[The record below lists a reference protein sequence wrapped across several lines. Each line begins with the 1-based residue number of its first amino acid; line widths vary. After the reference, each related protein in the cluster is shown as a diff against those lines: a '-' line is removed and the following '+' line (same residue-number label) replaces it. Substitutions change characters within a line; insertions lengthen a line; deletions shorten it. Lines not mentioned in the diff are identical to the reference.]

1 MKVHSSSNPV
11 KTQMIRCLLYLENEN
26 AQVAIKNSEGEMSK
40 RVDIQKIE
48 MQGTVWA
55 SLKCTAQQDKLG
67 QKAYQNDKPMYI
79 YKDSVSIPPMGYV
92 DDVITISKC
101 GNDAVEANAIVN
113 AFTES
118 KKLQYSIDKCKKMHI
133 GQSSSLCP
141 QMSVNGFEM
150 AYSELEKY
158 QGELLSK
165 DCQNNPNIITKA
177 SKGLGLI
184 AQIKVLISEISL
196 GFHYFEVATL
206 LRDSI
211 LINGMLTNIEV
222 IYGLTEENLKVLE
235 NVDKIF
241 IQYILSGHSKT
252 KHEAYYLELGI
263 IPIKFIVM
271 SRRIMFLHY
280 LLSRNANELLVKF
293 FKAQVSKP
301 GKND

>member
-1 MKVHSSSNPV
+1 
-11 KTQMIRCLLYLENEN
+11 
-26 AQVAIKNSEGEMSK
+26 
-40 RVDIQKIE
+40 
-48 MQGTVWA
+48 
-55 SLKCTAQQDKLG
+55 
-67 QKAYQNDKPMYI
+67 
-79 YKDSVSIPPMGYV
+79 
-92 DDVITISKC
+92 
-101 GNDAVEANAIVN
+101 
-113 AFTES
+113 
-118 KKLQYSIDKCKKMHI
+118 MHI

-141 QMSVNGFEM
+141 QLSVNGFEM

-158 QGELLSK
+158 LGELLSK
-165 DCQNNPNIITKA
+165 DCQNNPNIIAKA

-301 GKND
+301 GKNDWFNTVQKDLIDLDINLSFEEIGSFKKGKFKRMLKVKVKKAALSYLTVWSVA